1 MLVESIYRTCITNRV
16 ARSDGYIVIIIVV
29 IDIHGLGRGGMC
41 DSCIHAIGIG
51 ISIGWRFHTLGRR
64 YLRLVWHVL
73 IPYLGIQWDPACL
86 TQHLVLTDRKW

>member
-1 MLVESIYRTCITNRV
+1 M
-16 ARSDGYIVIIIVV
+16 IVV

-51 ISIGWRFHTLGRR
+51 SIGIGRRVHTLGRR
-64 YLRLVWHVL
+64 YLRRLVRHVI

-86 TQHLVLTDRKW
+86 TQYLVLADRKW